1 MDTDIIK
8 DLTKVLESRRGGDS
22 ESSYVASLYEK
33 GLNRILEKV
42 GEEATEVVLAAK
54 DAAERSAKA
63 SDKAPGS
70 VKDDALIGEVA
81 DLWFHTLVMLVHLNQ
96 DPQWVLQALADRFG
110 TSGHAE
116 KLSRNATSSPD
127 AQ

>member
-8 DLTKVLESRRGGDS
+8 ALTDILESRRGADP

-42 GEEATEVVLAAK
+42 GEEATEVLLAAK
-54 DAAERSAKA
+54 DAAKNAA
-63 SDKAPGS
+63 GS
-70 VKDDALIGEVA
+70 TGPAKDDALIGEVA

-96 DPQWVLQALADRFG
+96 EPRWVLQTLADRFG
-110 TSGHAE
+110 TSGHVE
-116 KLSRNATSSPD
+116 KRNRAPADNPD
-127 AQ
+127 A